1 MIPQALEIQQ
11 TILQKE
17 MNSVED
23 NLNVLRREGKGI
35 SRGMLKG
42 LEKRKYPSL
51 EQEHSRALIS
61 DAPQVRGWRRRL
73 ISIEQSLISTP
84 IDLSLRHG

>member
-11 TILQKE
+11 SILQKE

-35 SRGMLKG
+35 SQGMLKG
-42 LEKRKYPSL
+42 LESIL
-51 EQEHSRALIS
+51 
-61 DAPQVRGWRRRL
+61 RL
-73 ISIEQSLISTP
+73 SKSTYFGCP
-84 IDLSLRHG
+84 PK

>member
-11 TILQKE
+11 AILQKE

-51 EQEHSRALIS
+51 EQEHLFRMPPPSERVEEKAYKY
-61 DAPQVRGWRRRL
+61 
-73 ISIEQSLISTP
+73 
-84 IDLSLRHG
+84 

>member
-11 TILQKE
+11 SILQKE

-35 SRGMLKG
+35 SQGMLKG

-51 EQEHSRALIS
+51 EQEHLFRMP
-61 DAPQVRGWRRRL
+61 PQVRGRRRRL